1 MPKLA
6 LYVALEAKPG
16 KEDALADFLRHA
28 QSMIQAEP
36 GTVAW
41 FAVRLGR
48 SHFAIFDAF
57 SNEHGRNAHLAG
69 KLATALQERAGELLV
84 GLPEIQKADVLAS
97 KISLA
102 PVEGVISSPKAA
114 AS

>member
-16 KEDALADFLRHA
+16 KEEALADFLRHA
-28 QSMIQAEP
+28 QPMAQAEP
-36 GTVAW
+36 GTIAW
-41 FAVRLGR
+41 FGIRLGR
-48 SHFAIFDAF
+48 SHFAVFDVF
-57 SNEHGRNAHLAG
+57 SNEHARNAHLAG
-69 KLATALQERAGELLV
+69 KLATALQERAGDLLA
-84 GLPEIQKADVLAS
+84 GPPEIQKADVLAS

-114 AS
+114 AG

>member
-16 KEDALADFLRHA
+16 KEDALADLLRHA
-28 QSMIQAEP
+28 QAMVQAEP
-36 GTVAW
+36 GTIAW

-57 SNEHGRNAHLAG
+57 SSEHGRDAHLAG
-69 KLATALQERAGELLV
+69 KVAAALQERASELLTSP
-84 GLPEIQKADVLAS
+84 PEIQKADVLAS

-102 PVEGVISSPKAA
+102 PVEGVISSPKTATR
-114 AS
+114 